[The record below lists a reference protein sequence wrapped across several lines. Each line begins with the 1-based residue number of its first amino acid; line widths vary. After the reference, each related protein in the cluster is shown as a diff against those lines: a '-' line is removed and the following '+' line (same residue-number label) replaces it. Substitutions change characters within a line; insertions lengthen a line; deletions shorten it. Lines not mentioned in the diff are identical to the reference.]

1 MEEKLFL
8 TTVLS
13 VIVYLTNYVLWN
25 ETVFVYGFVLF
36 MLVVVIALFIT
47 VNIANECILFTCRW
61 KTSRAY
67 GQFQRYIFSA
77 FLLSLGHNKTYC

>member
-25 ETVFVYGFVLF
+25 ETVFV
-36 MLVVVIALFIT
+36 
-47 VNIANECILFTCRW
+47 
-61 KTSRAY
+61 
-67 GQFQRYIFSA
+67 
-77 FLLSLGHNKTYC
+77 

>member
-8 TTVLS
+8 TTVSS

-25 ETVFVYGFVLF
+25 EMVFVQGFVLF

-47 VNIANECILFTCRW
+47 VNIANECYSHGKQVGPMTNI
-61 KTSRAY
+61 
-67 GQFQRYIFSA
+67 II
-77 FLLSLGHNKTYC
+77 